1 MRVAKTKLDE
11 ATIAKIEASGKTIY
25 QFLQEAVALKLQNEN
40 AININDSL
48 DRRLKEFEK
57 RLEDKL
63 IQGVDAS
70 RKIYEAS
77 VTKDEDLKMKISENL
92 KRIASNI
99 KGV

>member
-1 MRVAKTKLDE
+1 MRVAKTKLDDV
-11 ATIAKIEASGKTIY
+11 TIAKIEATGKTIY

-57 RLEDKL
+57 RLEVKL

-77 VTKDEDLKMKISENL
+77 VTRDEEVKSKISEHL
-92 KRIASNI
+92 KRIASSI
-99 KGV
+99 KGA

>member
-11 ATIAKIEASGKTIY
+11 AAIAKIEASGKTIY
-25 QFLQEAVALKLQNEN
+25 QFLQEAVSLKLQNEN

-57 RLEDKL
+57 RFEDKL

-77 VTKDEDLKMKISENL
+77 VAKDEEVKLKISEHL
-92 KRIASNI
+92 KKIALSI
-99 KGV
+99 KGA